1 MQGADGQGGAG
12 GGREGEEGAGEAAAP
27 LAEPQ
32 ARVAG
37 GEGAEGVRGDAS
49 SGYGAAA
56 GAASRT
62 PTVHFLSAPKLPPT
76 ATPESRRALQ
86 AAGGRTP
93 WVCDVCNI
101 VFGSAQVM

>member
-1 MQGADGQGGAG
+1 MEDG
-12 GGREGEEGAGEAAAP
+12 GGSVELMIALHFGSRDA
-27 LAEPQ
+27 
-32 ARVAG
+32 